1 MRIGFIGALAFA
13 FIFLGCMQDRLPSA
27 FQVLGSRAAAA
38 EQQMAPASPDCQNS
52 APLPGQ
58 GREYDV
64 FKNMAAAT
72 RGCATPSPVVYEKN
86 DGSGHAVPSQQEE
99 LDRAACRSEAER
111 TATASN
117 GLQPGEYDIF
127 KSNGALHGGDV
138 EKIEQSCMTQKGY
151 KSATK

>member
-1 MRIGFIGALAFA
+1 MRIGFVGASLFA
-13 FIFLGCMQDRLPSA
+13 FVFLGCMQDRLPSA
-27 FQVLGSRAAAA
+27 FQGLGNRAAAA
-38 EQQMAPASPDCQNS
+38 EQQTAPASPDCQNY

-64 FKNMAAAT
+64 FKNLAAAT

-86 DGSGHAVPSQQEE
+86 DGGGRPVPSQQEE
-99 LDRAACRSEAER
+99 LDRAACRSEGER
-111 TATASN
+111 AATATN

-138 EKIEQSCMTQKGY
+138 EKIEQSCMMQKGY
-151 KSATK
+151 KSVTK

>member
-1 MRIGFIGALAFA
+1 MRMGFIGALAFA

-27 FQVLGSRAAAA
+27 FQVLGNRAAAA
-38 EQQMAPASPDCQNS
+38 EQTAPASPDCQNY

-64 FKNMAAAT
+64 FKNLAAAT

-86 DGSGHAVPSQQEE
+86 DGGGRPVAPQQEE
-99 LDRAACRSEAER
+99 LDRAACRSEAEHA
-111 TATASN
+111 ATTSN

-127 KSNGALHGGDV
+127 KSNGALHGGEV

-151 KSATK
+151 KSVAK